1 MPVVDGV
8 SRVRTGAADADVA
21 QTGALVY
28 RAGGQAGA
36 AQAFRTLVWVDREG
50 NEEAVPAPPHA
61 YQYPRV
67 SPDGTRLVVNAQ
79 DGEQDLWVWDFARE
93 TLTRLT
99 FTPEQEFIGVWM
111 PNGERIIFDSGS
123 LAGGDLFWRAADGT
137 GTVERLTDSPLIVRF
152 PQTLSSDGTHLV
164 YQQGTNTDGTAD
176 LYTLSLDDERRS
188 EPLIATGFREKNAEV
203 SPDGR
208 WVAYESDASGQFEV
222 YVQPFPNVD
231 DGKWQIS
238 TMSGWQPLWGPGG
251 RELFYRTE
259 AGVMSVNVETAG
271 GFTPGTPALV
281 VEGQYFRSVNRAYDI
296 SPDGQQFLMLKE
308 RAAPGSDADD
318 PFAGLTQIHVV
329 QNWFQELLERVPVP

>member
-1 MPVVDGV
+1 M
-8 SRVRTGAADADVA
+8 SR
-21 QTGALVY
+21 
-28 RAGGQAGA
+28 
-36 AQAFRTLVWVDREG
+36 
-50 NEEAVPAPPHA
+50 
-61 YQYPRV
+61 
-67 SPDGTRLVVNAQ
+67 
-79 DGEQDLWVWDFARE
+79 
-93 TLTRLT
+93 
-99 FTPEQEFIGVWM
+99 
-111 PNGERIIFDSGS
+111 
-123 LAGGDLFWRAADGT
+123 
-137 GTVERLTDSPLIVRF
+137 
-152 PQTLSSDGTHLV
+152 
-164 YQQGTNTDGTAD
+164 
-176 LYTLSLDDERRS
+176 
-188 EPLIATGFREKNAEV
+188 
-203 SPDGR
+203 
-208 WVAYESDASGQFEV
+208 DASGQFEV